1 MKLASQHR
9 TELGSSQSFP
19 ARLVVWGRSFGGIMR
34 CILHGSD
41 VSDLGLNLA
50 LPSFALSAVGGD

>member
-9 TELGSSQSFP
+9 TELGSSRVSP
-19 ARLVVWGRSFGGIMR
+19 ARVAVLGRSFGGIMR
-34 CILHGSD
+34 CMLHGSD